1 MFKRDPL
8 KKLIADHPEL
18 IVSLFDIVKSQPATR
33 KSSWQEDKQAF
44 DFLRDADRKLR
55 TRGDII
61 LDNA

>member
-18 IVSLFDIVKSQPATR
+18 IVGLFDMVKHQPATR
-33 KSSWQEDKQAF
+33 KSSWQEDEQAF

-55 TRGDII
+55 RRGDMI
-61 LDNA
+61 LDK